1 MGEEGKQ
8 GVNYALLIFQIFF
21 RNVRYPIIVPLRR
34 ALFQY
39 SISSISFI
47 LLLFLFSTQMT
58 NNFHLER
65 PNRENGTTFSEFLFV
80 PRIFQWDKPK
90 KRLPFTS
97 QQNFREFVVNNP
109 CRNSSNGKESGNL
122 CLWNLESRKILL
134 VESAILG
141 YGIRNQLNESGIPLN
156 PESKF
161 H

>member
-1 MGEEGKQ
+1 M
-8 GVNYALLIFQIFF
+8 LIMLYLYF
-21 RNVRYPIIVPLRR
+21 RSFSEMFVPIIVPLRR

-109 CRNSSNGKESGNL
+109 CHNSPNGKESGNL